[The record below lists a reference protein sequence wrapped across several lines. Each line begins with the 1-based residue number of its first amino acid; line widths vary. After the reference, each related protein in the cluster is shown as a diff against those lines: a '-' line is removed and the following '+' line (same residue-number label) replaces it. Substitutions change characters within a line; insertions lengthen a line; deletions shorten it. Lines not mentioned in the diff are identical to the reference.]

1 MALSFGALE
10 PGELVLVTVA
20 LVGLIPVAVRYT
32 DEAKWFA
39 VGYCCLVVGA
49 IATNVEALFLG
60 DLFNLVEHAVGLMGS
75 GIAFAYATYQRRQ
88 ALQEQATEL
97 AEQSGPTEAVEG

>member
-1 MALSFGALE
+1 MALSLGALE

-32 DEAKWFA
+32 SDAKWFA
-39 VGYCCLVVGA
+39 IGYCCLVVGA
-49 IATNVEALFLG
+49 IATNAEALFLG
-60 DLFNLVEHAVGLMGS
+60 DLLNIVEHGVGLMGS

-88 ALQEQATEL
+88 DLQEQATGL
-97 AEQSGPTEAVEG
+97 ASESGPTGAAEG